1 MEKLR
6 RYMWRNVR
14 KGIMK
19 KIYLKTKYYK
29 INNSENLNSHDGQKS
44 LFNPNLSAGRVFLPP
59 AVFPLITKKR

>member
-19 KIYLKTKYYK
+19 KNYLKTKYYK
-29 INNSENLNSHDGQKS
+29 INNSENLNSHEGQKS
-44 LFNPNLSAGRVFLPP
+44 LFNPNLSAGRVILPP
-59 AVFPLITKKR
+59 VVFPLITKKR